1 MPPFPS
7 PRDSPC
13 RLLLLDPHPLLRHGV
28 QELLAR
34 QAGLQV
40 DGSYGR
46 SGDLLQRLQQ
56 QAAAIDLLLVDA
68 LPIGDSG
75 EGLELLRHVSRH
87 WPAVPIL
94 VLSAHCNAGVVSL
107 ALQAGARGFLSKA
120 CAPQMLLRAVSV
132 VARGGR
138 FVPPELRA
146 QLNQSRRQRQQSM
159 RSPRLSTRASALSCS
174 GCCVAAAPARWHAAA
189 GVRPAP
195 SARRS
200 ERPTASW
207 ASATMASCSASA
219 I

>member
-34 QAGLQV
+34 QTGLQV

-159 RSPRLSTRASALSCS
+159 RSPRLSTRERAVLQWVLRGCS
-174 GCCVAAAPARWHAAA
+174 
-189 GVRPAP
+189 
-195 SARRS
+195 
-200 ERPTASW
+200 
-207 ASATMASCSASA
+207 
-219 I
+219 